1 MKFFRKVCSRFKYIR
16 LLMVII

>member
-1 MKFFRKVCSRFKYIR
+1 MKFFRKVRSRLKYIR